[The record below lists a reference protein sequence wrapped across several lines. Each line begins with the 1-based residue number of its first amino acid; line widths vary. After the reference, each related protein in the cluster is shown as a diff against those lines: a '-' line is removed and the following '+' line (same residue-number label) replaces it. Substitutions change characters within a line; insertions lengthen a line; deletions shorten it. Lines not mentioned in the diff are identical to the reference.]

1 MNLFRVSIGEL
12 SDFNSYYTKSD
23 IYVISFYIFFLL
35 VILQSLSFSIANGQT
50 YNKIEYVYNIELMRG
65 HLEQALVNKEIGNNS
80 LSRAHI
86 SHSITEVYDFIE
98 VPLVTTDSNLNALLF
113 HTLESLL
120 KNVEG
125 LNNIQFKRDID
136 IVNLMLN
143 KATKSFIPENNSTL
157 NLIAATWLL
166 DAATEKYQAGIAN
179 GKVKHLVDYQD
190 SIGFLSRSESL
201 FNDSYPMLNQSM
213 KIPADQAK
221 SLFSLL
227 SSKIKDKAN
236 IDEIQTSIT
245 EIKQKAT
252 NITGVYLP

>member
-1 MNLFRVSIGEL
+1 VSIGAR
-12 SDFNSYYTKSD
+12 SDLFHILQKSD
-23 IYVISFYIFFLL
+23 ICVISLIIFFLFI
-35 VILQSLSFSIANGQT
+35 ILQPFTFSIADGQT
-50 YNKIEYVYNIELMRG
+50 YNKIEYVYNIELMKG

-86 SHSITEVYDFIE
+86 SHSIMEIYDFIE
-98 VPLVTTDSNLNALLF
+98 IQLATTDSNLNALLF
-113 HTLESLL
+113 HALDSLS

-125 LNNIQFKRDID
+125 LNFLQFKRETDNID
-136 IVNLMLN
+136 LMLN
-143 KATKSFIPENNSTL
+143 KARKLIVPKDNSTL

-166 DAATEKYQAGIAN
+166 DASAEKYEAGIAN

-190 SIGFLSRSESL
+190 SIGFISRSESL
-201 FNDSYPMLNQSM
+201 FNDTYPMLNQSM
-213 KIPADQAK
+213 RIPADQAK

-227 SSKIKDKAN
+227 NSKVQDKTN
-236 IDEIQTSIT
+236 IDDLQSLIT